1 MKSNGFLS
9 LLCLLSLTPL
19 IHANTT
25 SSYTGSLQT
34 YTIDATSVYVLTAF
48 GAQGG
53 GSGGLGAEIGDQ
65 FFLMAGEVLDIY
77 VGGQGNSKYGF
88 GSGGGGGTFV
98 VLEGA
103 TPTLLLVAGGGGG
116 GNFASDQG
124 SPGLTGTGGS
134 VGLDGGGPGGIN
146 GGGGTAS
153 DGGGGGGYLGSGG
166 NGQGAGGVGF
176 PTLTGGTGYSIFNA
190 NGGYGGG
197 GGGGDD
203 GGGGGGGYSGG
214 GGGGNNSYGGGGGG
228 GGSFDGVSFAP
239 IAVSGENSGNGSFD
253 LTMVPEPSSMAL
265 TAAGMLALA
274 VVLRR
279 NAIRRLH

>member
-19 IHANTT
+19 IHADAILF
-25 SSYTGSLQT
+25 YTGSLQT
-34 YTIDATSVYVLTAF
+34 YTITATSDYVLTAF
-48 GAQGG
+48 GAEGG

-77 VGGQGNSKYGF
+77 VGGQGNSARGF

-116 GNFASDQG
+116 GTWFGGQG
-124 SPGLTGTGGS
+124 SPGLTGTSGS
-134 VGLDGGGPGGIN
+134 VGLDGGGS
-146 GGGGTAS
+146 GGTNGSGGAAS
-153 DGGGGGGYLGSGG
+153 EGGGGGGYLGSGG
-166 NGQGAGGVGF
+166 NGQGAGGAGF
-176 PTLTGGTGYSIFNA
+176 STLTGGTGYAVFNA

-214 GGGGNNSYGGGGGG
+214 GGGGNSTFGGGGGG

-265 TAAGMLALA
+265 AAAGMLALA
-274 VVLRR
+274 GVLRR

>member
-9 LLCLLSLTPL
+9 LLCLLPLTPL

-25 SSYTGSLQT
+25 VSYTGSLQT
-34 YTIDATSVYVLTAF
+34 YTIAFTSDYFLTAF

-77 VGGQGNSKYGF
+77 VGGQGNSAHGF

-116 GNFASDQG
+116 GDWANDQG

-134 VGLDGGGPGGIN
+134 VGLDGGGSGGIN

-153 DGGGGGGYLGSGG
+153 EGGGGGGYLGSGG

-214 GGGGNNSYGGGGGG
+214 GGSGDDGGGGG